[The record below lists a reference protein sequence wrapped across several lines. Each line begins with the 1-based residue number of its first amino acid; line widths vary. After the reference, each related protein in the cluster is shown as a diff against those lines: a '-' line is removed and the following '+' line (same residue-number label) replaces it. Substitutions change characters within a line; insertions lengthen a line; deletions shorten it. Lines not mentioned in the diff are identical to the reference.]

1 MEYSHN
7 QYGDV
12 FADIYDDWY
21 HDLDNITN
29 VVEFVLQL
37 AESSAVLELGVG
49 TGRLAIPIAQA
60 GVANGVQVVG
70 IDSSQAMLDEL
81 RAKPDG
87 ALVDAHFGH
96 MVRDMPSGPFGVVLI
111 AYNTLFNLL
120 TEHEQQECLQRSAQ
134 CLTPGGHIV
143 VDCFVPD
150 DSLPDQL
157 TDATHRSTSTG
168 KILSRWQVDRES
180 QVISGVFTQVSGNSP
195 DISRPYS
202 VRYATVAQVD
212 EMAHEAGLVVEQ
224 RWSSYAHDAFTDSSV
239 RQITVYGIAPS
250 TSS

>member
-1 MEYSHN
+1 VEYSHN

-21 HDLDNITN
+21 HDLDNIAD

-37 AESSAVLELGVG
+37 ADSGAVLELGVG

-60 GVANGVQVVG
+60 GTTHGVQVVG

-87 ALVDAHFGH
+87 ALVETHLGH
-96 MVRDMPSGPFGVVLI
+96 MVRDMPLGPFGVVLI

-120 TEHEQQECLQRSAQ
+120 TEHEQRECLQRSAH
-134 CLTPGGHIV
+134 CLTPGGHII
-143 VDCFVPD
+143 VDCFVPNET
-150 DSLPDQL
+150 LPDQL
-157 TDATHRSTSTG
+157 TDATHRNTPTG
-168 KILSRWQVDRES
+168 EILSRWQVDRDA
-180 QVISGVFTQVSGNSP
+180 QVISGVFTQVSSDAP
-195 DISRPYS
+195 TISRPYS

-212 EMAHEAGLVVEQ
+212 AMADEAGLVVEQ
-224 RWSSYAHDAFTDSSV
+224 RWSSYAHDVFDDSSV

-250 TSS
+250 ASS

>member
-21 HDLDNITN
+21 HDLDNIAD

-60 GVANGVQVVG
+60 GAARGVQVVG

-87 ALVDAHFGH
+87 ELVETHLGH
-96 MVRDMPSGPFGVVLI
+96 MVRDMPNGPFGVVLI

-134 CLTPGGHIV
+134 CLTPGGHII

-150 DSLPDQL
+150 ETLSDQL
-157 TDATHRSTSTG
+157 DDETHRSTSTG
-168 KILSRWQVDRES
+168 EILSRWQVNRES
-180 QVISGVFTQVSGNSP
+180 QVISGVFTQVSSDAP

-212 EMAHEAGLVVEQ
+212 FMAHEAGLVVEQ
-224 RWSSYAHDAFTDSSV
+224 RWSSYAHDVFTDSSV
-239 RQITVYGIAPS
+239 RQITVYGIVPS

>member
-21 HDLDNITN
+21 HDLDNITD

-49 TGRLAIPIAQA
+49 TGRLAIPIAQVGA
-60 GVANGVQVVG
+60 ARGVQVVG
-70 IDSSQAMLDEL
+70 IDSSEAMLDEL

-87 ALVDAHFGH
+87 ALVETHLGH
-96 MVRDMPSGPFGVVLI
+96 MVRDMPLGPFGVVLI

-120 TEHEQQECLQRSAQ
+120 TEHEQRECLQRSAQ
-134 CLTPGGHIV
+134 CLTPGGHII

-150 DSLPDQL
+150 ETLPDQL

-168 KILSRWQVDRES
+168 EILSRWKVDRNA
-180 QVISGVFTQVSGNSP
+180 QVISGVFTQVSSNAP

-212 EMAHEAGLVVEQ
+212 FMAHEAGLVVEQ
-224 RWSSYAHDAFTDSSV
+224 RWSSYTHDVFDDSSV

-250 TSS
+250 VSS

>member
-21 HDLDNITN
+21 HDLDNITD

-60 GVANGVQVVG
+60 GVANGVHVVG

-87 ALVDAHFGH
+87 ALVDTYLGH
-96 MVRDMPSGPFGVVLI
+96 MVSDMPSGPFGVVLI

-120 TEHEQQECLQRSAQ
+120 TEHEQQECLQRAAQ
-134 CLTPGGHIV
+134 CLTLGGHIV

-157 TDATHRSTSTG
+157 TDVTHRSTSTG
-168 KILSRWQVDRES
+168 EILSRWQVDREA
-180 QVISGVFTQVSGNSP
+180 QVISGVFTQVSSNAP

-212 EMAHEAGLVVEQ
+212 LMAHEAGLVVEQ
-224 RWSSYAHDAFTDSSV
+224 RWSSYARDAFTDSSV
-239 RQITVYGIAPS
+239 RQITVYGITPS

>member
-21 HDLDNITN
+21 HDLDNIAD

-37 AESSAVLELGVG
+37 AENSAVLELGVG

-60 GVANGVQVVG
+60 GAEHGVQVVG

-87 ALVDAHFGH
+87 ALVDAQLGH

-120 TEHEQQECLQRSAQ
+120 TEHEQRECLQRAAQ

-150 DSLPDQL
+150 EALPDQL

-168 KILSRWQVDRES
+168 QIMSRWQVNRDS
-180 QVISGVFTQVSGNSP
+180 QVISGVFTQVSGNAP
-195 DISRPYS
+195 NISRPYS
-202 VRYATVAQVD
+202 VRYASVAQVD

-224 RWSSYAHDAFTDSSV
+224 RWSSYTHEVFTESSV

-250 TSS
+250 ASS

>member
-21 HDLDNITN
+21 HDLDNITD
-29 VVEFVLQL
+29 VVDFVLQL
-37 AESSAVLELGVG
+37 VESSAVLELGVG

-60 GVANGVQVVG
+60 GTTHGVRVVG

-87 ALVDAHFGH
+87 ALVDTHLGH
-96 MVRDMPSGPFGVVLI
+96 MVRDMPSGLFGVVLI

-120 TEHEQQECLQRSAQ
+120 TEHEQRECLQRAAQ
-134 CLTPGGHIV
+134 CLTTGGHII

-150 DSLPDQL
+150 ETLPDQVS
-157 TDATHRSTSTG
+157 DAVHRSTSTG
-168 KILSRWQVDRES
+168 QILSRWQVDRYA
-180 QVISGVFTQVSGNSP
+180 QVISGVFTQVSSDGP

-212 EMAHEAGLVVEQ
+212 LMALEAGLVVEQ
-224 RWSSYAHDAFTDSSV
+224 RWSSYAHDVFTDSSV
-239 RQITVYGIAPS
+239 RQITVYGMTPS
-250 TSS
+250 ASC

>member
-21 HDLDNITN
+21 HDLDNIAD

-60 GVANGVQVVG
+60 GAARGVQVVG

-87 ALVDAHFGH
+87 PLVETFLGTWCATCHLGH
-96 MVRDMPSGPFGVVLI
+96 LVS
-111 AYNTLFNLL
+111 
-120 TEHEQQECLQRSAQ
+120 C
-134 CLTPGGHIV
+134 
-143 VDCFVPD
+143 
-150 DSLPDQL
+150 SLP
-157 TDATHRSTSTG
+157 TTRSSICSPNTSNANACNDP
-168 KILSRWQVDRES
+168 RNV
-180 QVISGVFTQVSGNSP
+180 
-195 DISRPYS
+195 
-202 VRYATVAQVD
+202 
-212 EMAHEAGLVVEQ
+212 
-224 RWSSYAHDAFTDSSV
+224 
-239 RQITVYGIAPS
+239 
-250 TSS
+250 